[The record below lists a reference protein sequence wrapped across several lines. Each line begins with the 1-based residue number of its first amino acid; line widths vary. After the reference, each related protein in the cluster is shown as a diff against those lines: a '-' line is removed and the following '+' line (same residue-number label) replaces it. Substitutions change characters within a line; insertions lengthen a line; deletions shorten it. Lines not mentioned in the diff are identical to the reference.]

1 MLPIGNELKAYT
13 DVIVDCETPLHYND
27 PLHSTVYDF
36 WFSEEYNKP
45 YWYENHGNIPDNA
58 TINLMTNKNTKVNI
72 GHKVKCCVC
81 GKQDCVLSETMMCI
95 DCEVKYGKDESD
107 NFTFCRK
114 CGQRVYIP
122 EAIELDEDDGFL
134 CKKCGSHLIRCSNC
148 WYQFN
153 EDDIIYDEI
162 TNSNYC
168 KNCYNEILFDREREE
183 KE

>member
-1 MLPIGNELKAYT
+1 
-13 DVIVDCETPLHYND
+13 
-27 PLHSTVYDF
+27 
-36 WFSEEYNKP
+36 
-45 YWYENHGNIPDNA
+45 
-58 TINLMTNKNTKVNI
+58 MTNKNTKENI
-72 GHKVKCCVC
+72 GHKVKCSVC

-107 NFTFCRK
+107 NFTFCRD
-114 CGQRVYIP
+114 CGQRIYIP
-122 EAIELDEDDGFL
+122 EAIELDEDNGFL
-134 CKKCGSHLIRCSNC
+134 CKKCGSHLMRCSNC

-162 TNSNYC
+162 TNCNYC